1 MPPASDDRPAEAPPR
16 SETSREAHGPVAPV
30 SDRPAGGGGAAE
42 PAYAPASPP
51 PATPTS
57 TAEFLDSF
65 LQTKSELFRENR
77 EVLRDSYVPA
87 RLPHRENEIRQVAE
101 VLAPS
106 LRGDVPSNL
115 LIYGKIGT
123 GKTAVVTQVRQDIQ
137 RRADAAHANVTFIT
151 VNCGNIDTA
160 YSLLQNIGN
169 TFAKAES
176 DRIPTGWSLDRVQG
190 AMRRLM
196 DTRGGTIVLTLDEI
210 DRLVARS
217 GDNVLYTLSQL
228 NTELEQ
234 ARLVLVGISND
245 LKFTNH
251 LDARVRSRLNEEKIL
266 FDPYKAPQLQDI
278 LQDRAKVAF
287 REGVV
292 DPGVIELCAAYA
304 QLESGD
310 ARRALALL
318 RLAAEMAERDHAKRI
333 TRDHVVKAKN
343 RLEKDIIIECC
354 RSLPPHCKVLLYAI
368 LQSYER
374 RRTGVLTGEVYDN
387 YKRLAER
394 LGLPPLHARSISN
407 YVSELES
414 LGLIRATIV
423 SRGRGGRTREI
434 QVDVPISETMPA
446 LEEDPL
452 LGPLGRPRSRG
463 QTLLTNFDNPGRTG
477 PTY

>member
-1 MPPASDDRPAEAPPR
+1 M
-16 SETSREAHGPVAPV
+16 
-30 SDRPAGGGGAAE
+30 
-42 PAYAPASPP
+42 
-51 PATPTS
+51 
-57 TAEFLDSF
+57 
-65 LQTKSELFRENR
+65 
-77 EVLRDSYVPA
+77 LRDSYVPP
-87 RLPHRENEIRQVAE
+87 RLPHREQQIRQVSE

-123 GKTAVVTQVRQDIQ
+123 GKTAVVAQVRQDIQ
-137 RRADAAHANVTFIT
+137 RRAESTAPLTFVT

-160 YSLLQNIGN
+160 YSLLQTVGN
-169 TFAKAES
+169 TFAKSET
-176 DRIPTGWSLDRVQG
+176 DRIPTGWSLDRVQA
-190 AMRRLM
+190 AMRRLLEG
-196 DTRGGTIVLTLDEI
+196 RGGTILLVLDEI

-217 GDNVLYTLSQL
+217 GDNVLYTLSQI
-228 NTELEQ
+228 NTELEG

-266 FDPYKAPQLQDI
+266 FPPYDAVQLQDI
-278 LQDRAKVAF
+278 LRDRAREAF
-287 REGVV
+287 REGVI
-292 DPGVIELCAAYA
+292 DPGVVERCAAYA
-304 QLESGD
+304 ALENGD

-318 RLAAEMAERDHAKRI
+318 RLSAEMAERDHAKRI
-333 TRDHVVKAKN
+333 TPDHVVKAKN
-343 RLEKDIIIECC
+343 RLEQDIVVDCC
-354 RSLPPHCKVLLYAI
+354 RTLPPHCKVLLYAI
-368 LQSYER
+368 LQSSER
-374 RRTGVLTGEVYDN
+374 RRNGVLTGEVYDS

-434 QVDVPISETMPA
+434 IVDVPISTTMPA

-452 LGPLGRPRSRG
+452 IAPVGRPRSRG
-463 QTLLTNFDNPGRTG
+463 QMLLTNFDNPNRTG
-477 PTY
+477 PY

>member
-1 MPPASDDRPAEAPPR
+1 VPPATEDRTT
-16 SETSREAHGPVAPV
+16 ETSDRLEPHRATTGTVTPV
-30 SDRPAGGGGAAE
+30 SDRPPGGGGTE
-42 PAYAPASPP
+42 PSYGNSPP
-51 PATPTS
+51 PPGTS
-57 TAEFLDSF
+57 TTEFLDSF
-65 LQTKSELFRENR
+65 LLNKSELFRESR

-87 RLPHRENEIRQVAE
+87 RLPHRDAEVRQVAE
-101 VLAPS
+101 VLAPA
-106 LRGDVPSNL
+106 LRGDLPSNL

-123 GKTAVVTQVRQDIQ
+123 GKTAVVTQVRQDLQ
-137 RRADAAHANVTFIT
+137 RRAEASGKVTFVT

-169 TFAKAES
+169 TFAKTDA
-176 DRIPTGWSLDRVQG
+176 DRIPTGWSFDRVQS

-196 DTRGGTIVLTLDEI
+196 DTKGGTIILVLDEI

-217 GDNVLYTLSQL
+217 GDSVLYTLSQI
-228 NTELEQ
+228 NTELET
-234 ARLVLVGISND
+234 ARLVLLGISND

-278 LQDRAKVAF
+278 LQDRARVAF

-387 YKRLAER
+387 YRRLAER

-452 LGPLGRPRSRG
+452 LAPLGRPKSRG

>member
-1 MPPASDDRPAEAPPR
+1 MPHDSEDRPAVTPDRWEPPKAANGAV
-16 SETSREAHGPVAPV
+16 TPV
-30 SDRPAGGGGAAE
+30 SDRPPSGGNASE
-42 PAYAPASPP
+42 PTYGSPP
-51 PATPTS
+51 PPPGTS

-65 LQTKSELFRENR
+65 LLAKSELFRESR

-87 RLPHRENEIRQVAE
+87 RLPHRDGEIRQVAE
-101 VLAPS
+101 VLAPA

-123 GKTAVVTQVRQDIQ
+123 GKTAVVTQVRQDLQ
-137 RRADAAHANVTFIT
+137 RRAEATSKLTFVS

-160 YSLLQNIGN
+160 YSLLQNVGN
-169 TFAKAES
+169 TFAKSDA
-176 DRIPTGWSLDRVQG
+176 DRIPTGWSLDRVQS

-196 DTRGGTIVLTLDEI
+196 DSKGGTIILVLDEI

-228 NTELEQ
+228 NTELES
-234 ARLVLVGISND
+234 ARLVLLGISND

-278 LQDRAKVAF
+278 LQDRARVAF

-318 RLAAEMAERDHAKRI
+318 RLAAEMAERDRAKRI

-452 LGPLGRPRSRG
+452 LAPLGRPKSRG
-463 QTLLTNFDNPGRTG
+463 QTLLTNFDNPNRTG
-477 PTY
+477 PY

>member
-1 MPPASDDRPAEAPPR
+1 VPPDSEDRPADTPDRPDLRHASPGAV
-16 SETSREAHGPVAPV
+16 TPV
-30 SDRPAGGGGAAE
+30 SDRPTSGGSAPEPPYGG
-42 PAYAPASPP
+42 ASPP
-51 PATPTS
+51 PTTPSS
-57 TAEFLDSF
+57 TAEFLDAI

-87 RLPHRENEIRQVAE
+87 RLPHRDGEIRQIAE
-101 VLAPS
+101 VLAPA

-115 LIYGKIGT
+115 LLYGKIGT
-123 GKTAVVTQVRQDIQ
+123 GKTAVVTQVRQDLQ
-137 RRADAAHANVTFIT
+137 RRAEAGAAKLAFISI
-151 VNCGNIDTA
+151 NCGNIDTA

-169 TFAKAES
+169 TFARTDAE
-176 DRIPTGWSLDRVQG
+176 RIPTGWSLDRVQS

-196 DTRGGTIVLTLDEI
+196 DSKGGTIVLILDEI

-217 GDNVLYTLSQL
+217 GDNVLYTLSQI
-228 NTELEQ
+228 NTELED

-278 LQDRAKVAF
+278 LQDRARVAF
-287 REGVV
+287 RDGVV

-318 RLAAEMAERDHAKRI
+318 RLAAEMAERDRAKRI

-343 RLEKDIIIECC
+343 RLEKDIIVECC

-387 YKRLAER
+387 
-394 LGLPPLHARSISN
+394 
-407 YVSELES
+407 
-414 LGLIRATIV
+414 
-423 SRGRGGRTREI
+423 
-434 QVDVPISETMPA
+434 
-446 LEEDPL
+446 
-452 LGPLGRPRSRG
+452 
-463 QTLLTNFDNPGRTG
+463 
-477 PTY
+477 

>member
-1 MPPASDDRPAEAPPR
+1 MPSYGTAAPP
-16 SETSREAHGPVAPV
+16 TG
-30 SDRPAGGGGAAE
+30 
-42 PAYAPASPP
+42 
-51 PATPTS
+51 TS
-57 TAEFLDSF
+57 TAEFLDAF

-87 RLPHRENEIRQVAE
+87 RLPHRDNEIRQVAE
-101 VLAPS
+101 VLAPA

-123 GKTAVVTQVRQDIQ
+123 GKTAVVTQVRQDLQ
-137 RRADAAHANVTFIT
+137 RRAEATGQVTFISVT
-151 VNCGNIDTA
+151 CGNIDTA
-160 YSLLQNIGN
+160 YSLLQNVGN
-169 TFAKAES
+169 TFAKTDG

-196 DTRGGTIVLTLDEI
+196 DGKGGTIVLVLDEI

-228 NTELEQ
+228 NTELES
-234 ARLVLVGISND
+234 ARLVLLGISND

-278 LQDRAKVAF
+278 LQDRARVAF
-287 REGVV
+287 RDGVV

-446 LEEDPL
+446 LEEDAL
-452 LGPLGRPRSRG
+452 LAPVARPKGRG

-477 PTY
+477 PY